1 MKIKMNIKRMVVGL
15 MTVSICC
22 GCADLSEDLTG
33 QPTSDKFFKTI
44 VDFNSYISGA
54 YTPLVKLYGEDA
66 PYVACAGAEDVCTPV
81 VRWKGFEQ
89 VNINTVG
96 NPEEVTDILWN
107 NCYSSISACNTTIEL
122 VAQNTNLTAEELSPI
137 DGEAKFL
144 RAFGYFQLVRW
155 FGEVPLLTEANQKNA
170 SVEPQA
176 AIADIY
182 KQIVVDLQSAETTLP
197 SKREDRTRPTSGRQS
212 PCWQRYISLWQA
224 SR

>member
-1 MKIKMNIKRMVVGL
+1 M
-15 MTVSICC
+15 
-22 GCADLSEDLTG
+22 
-33 QPTSDKFFKTI
+33 
-44 VDFNSYISGA
+44 
-54 YTPLVKLYGEDA
+54 
-66 PYVACAGAEDVCTPV
+66 
-81 VRWKGFEQ
+81 
-89 VNINTVG
+89 
-96 NPEEVTDILWN
+96 TDILWN

-197 SKREDRTRPTSGRQS
+197 SKREDRTRSHKLDGKVLAGKGISHYGRL
-212 PCWQRYISLWQA
+212 PVERHFMLCA
-224 SR
+224 GT